1 MPLHGLLNVNKP
13 TGLTSRRVV
22 DRVARVVRPAKAG
35 HAGTLDPLATGVLV
49 VAVGSAT
56 RLVQYL
62 HQLSKSYVGTFL
74 LGRQSTT
81 EDIEGDVTELEG
93 AAVPTLD
100 NILRAAQSMVG
111 PIQQRPPAFSAI
123 KIQGRRAYDLARKG
137 QPPELEPRP
146 VTIYRLDVVSYCY
159 PELTLSVD
167 CSSGTYIRSLG
178 RDLALSLGTG
188 AVMSQLVRTA
198 VGKFTLD
205 QAVELDQVTP
215 SSWISHLLPSARA
228 VEQLQPVHLS
238 EAELVSIRLG
248 QPIRRTRN
256 DGETDDLAGMDACG
270 RLVSVL
276 RRRSDELLG
285 PACNLSPE

>member
-13 TGLTSRRVV
+13 AGLTSRRVV

-56 RLVQYL
+56 RLIQYL
-62 HQLSKSYVGTFL
+62 HQMPKSYVGTFL
-74 LGRQSTT
+74 LGRRSTT
-81 EDIEGDVTELEG
+81 EDVEGEVTELEG
-93 AAVPTLD
+93 AAVPTSED
-100 NILRAAQSMVG
+100 IVRAAQSMVG

-123 KIQGRRAYDLARKG
+123 KIQGRRAYDLARNG

-146 VTIYRLDVVSYCY
+146 VTIYRLDVVSYSY

-178 RDLALSLGTG
+178 RDLALSLGTC

-198 VGKFTLD
+198 VGSFTLD
-205 QAVELDQVTP
+205 KAVEIDLVSP
-215 SSWISHLLPSARA
+215 SNWTTHLLPSARA
-228 VEQLQPVHLS
+228 VERLQAVHLS
-238 EAELVSIRLG
+238 EEESARVRLG
-248 QPIRRTRN
+248 QPIQRARN
-256 DGETDDLAGMDACG
+256 EDETDDLAGMDPSG
-270 RLVSVL
+270 RLVSIL

-285 PACNLSPE
+285 PVCNLSPA